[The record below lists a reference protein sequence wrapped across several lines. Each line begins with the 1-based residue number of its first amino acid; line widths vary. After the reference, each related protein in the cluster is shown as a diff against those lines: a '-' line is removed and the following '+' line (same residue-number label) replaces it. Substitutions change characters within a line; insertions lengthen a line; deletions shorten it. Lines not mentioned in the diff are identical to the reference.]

1 MARAAKKYHKLAK
14 TGGLFAYYSLWQGTD
29 HLISVEANM
38 TSEDY
43 RRFYFRDIQAITV
56 QKTGMSHVYSFLFGL
71 PCVLALTVGT
81 LGDTTELPW
90 LIFSALAGL
99 LLAVNLLRGPTCV
112 CHIRTAVQSVRI
124 RAFVRM
130 RRLNRV
136 LDQILPLIAESQK
149 NLPAAPASLSPGAE
163 APQPV
168 PSGSDRRAAPPPPTS
183 AKRPVSVRLHQILFG
198 GLLIQAL
205 LAGGNFF
212 VNNFIYNLV
221 ATLIVTGVM
230 ITTVVA
236 LARQTDSGINATAKR
251 ITWAALVL
259 VCFEVAA
266 GYAAGFWSY
275 TTHPE
280 LINNQLGL
288 FKHLVMLSPRDHPLM
303 TGFSL
308 TVIVVA
314 LVLGLGGLISLWRY
328 RREPAADR
336 ATGRLRQATA

>member
-1 MARAAKKYHKLAK
+1 MARAAKRYRKLAK
-14 TGGLFAYYSLWQGTD
+14 TGGLFAYYSLWQGAD

-38 TSEDY
+38 ASEDY

-71 PCVLALTVGT
+71 PGVLALTVGT
-81 LGDTTELPW
+81 LGDTSPLPW
-90 LIFSALAGL
+90 VIISALAGL
-99 LLAVNLLRGPTCV
+99 MLAANLLRGPTCV
-112 CHIRTAVQSVRI
+112 CHIRTAVQSVRV

-136 LDQILPLIAESQK
+136 LDQIMPLIAESQK
-149 NLPAAPASLSPGAE
+149 NLPTVADRPSREARAPRPTPPGRDRGVAPALPAL
-163 APQPV
+163 
-168 PSGSDRRAAPPPPTS
+168 T
-183 AKRPVSVRLHQILFG
+183 KRPVSARLHQMLFG

-212 VNNFIYNLV
+212 VNNFIYGLF
-221 ATLIVTGVM
+221 ATLFVTGVM

-236 LARQTDSGINATAKR
+236 LARQADSGINATAKR

-259 VCFEVAA
+259 VCLEVAA
-266 GYAAGFWSY
+266 GYAASIWSY
-275 TTHPE
+275 ATHPE

-288 FKHLVMLSPRDHPLM
+288 FKHLVMLSPHDHPLLM
-303 TGFSL
+303 GFSL

-314 LVLGLGGLISLWRY
+314 LVLGLGGLVGLWQH
-328 RREPAADR
+328 RREPTGAPVR
-336 ATGRLRQATA
+336 GRLRQAAA